1 MNNQRQRMGGYL
13 WGLSGLLMAIGIIMH
28 PPLTVEGMLR
38 SIWVPDHAIIMV
50 SLIALI
56 FALNL
61 ITFGRPYGIGPLAW
75 SGYLCISL
83 SAFLF
88 IGIVYFE
95 LFLIPKLAVDLPE
108 LFDNGLRIGPLKAV
122 LPITAL
128 LFVIGH
134 ITYGVPLIKQ
144 KLLPMIPFLGLII
157 FSAPLAFKPVL
168 PDLVATVGAVGY
180 GLFAVYFAIQYAKMP
195 LPTSG

>member
-1 MNNQRQRMGGYL
+1 MKNQRQKIGGYL
-13 WGLSGLLMAIGIIMH
+13 WGLSGILLAVGFILH
-28 PPLTVEGMLR
+28 PTLTVDGMLED
-38 SIWVPDHAIIMV
+38 IWVPDHVMILI
-50 SLIALI
+50 SLFALV
-56 FALNL
+56 FSLNL
-61 ITFGRPYGIGPLAW
+61 ITFQSTEKIGALGW
-75 SGYLCISL
+75 IGYVILNF

-108 LFDNGLRIGPLKAV
+108 LFNNGLRIGPLKIV

-144 KLLPMIPFLGLII
+144 KILPATPFIGLII
-157 FSAPLAFKPVL
+157 FSAPMAFKPVL
-168 PDLVATVGAVGY
+168 PDIVATIGAVGY
-180 GLFAVYFAIQYAKMP
+180 GFFSVYFAIQYSKMAE
-195 LPTSG
+195 S